1 MSNFVQVNVISH
13 SKNSLGSCYEHN
25 VERKK
30 DGEDLPHLLDESNCL
45 GNETITFAYSIVSS
59 GTYEENLKNYYSK
72 QSKSN
77 NYKDLKDSFDFLENL
92 RLEQLQNENRKDYQT
107 KHLIEF
113 EVGLS
118 EEKAKEYISSGIDIN
133 EGFKQYM
140 NDLKA
145 KFGMNT
151 LQISIHK
158 DEGYIDK
165 DNILHH
171 NIHAHF
177 IVHNYNFEQKK
188 AILSNFRKKDYRQL
202 QTLAQKSFNSVGLD
216 FRRGLSKF
224 QTKLKHQ
231 KRNDFILNKQNQELK
246 ILQKDLLQKNQE
258 IKDLYTLLNSQKNQ
272 LKELRLQ
279 FEKDSNIYK
288 MLSLNI
294 KNLTSEEQSKREEF
308 RQLDS
313 KIKELKNQVQKEEEI
328 IQDDL
333 EYANEIKSYFKTYL
347 KENTSKSKDNKY
359 YINNINDFYKS
370 LIDNFYNVSNL
381 DLKLE
386 KLEKL
391 KNENSIL
398 KSHLEKSKL
407 DNQSLNEHLKKLDLL
422 NLKIKDL
429 IDKKDILEEE
439 NYTLKSYL
447 KDKNLE
453 KDYQIYTR
461 NLNLQNTYEIER

>member
-13 SKNSLGSCYEHN
+13 SKNNLGYCFEHN
-25 VERKK
+25 VDRQK
-30 DGEDLPHLLDESNCL
+30 DGEDLPHLLEESNCL
-45 GNETITFAYSIVSS
+45 GNETITFSHIVVSS
-59 GTYEENLKNYYSK
+59 GTFEENLRNFYSSI
-72 QSKSN
+72 SKSN
-77 NYKDLKDSFDFLENL
+77 SYQTLKDNFDYLEKL
-92 RLEQLQNENRKDYQT
+92 RLEQLKNENRKDYQS

-113 EVGLS
+113 EVGIS
-118 EEKAKEYISSGIDIN
+118 EEKAKEYLSSGIDIN
-133 EGFKQYM
+133 EGFKQYV

-177 IVHNYNFEQKK
+177 LVHNHHFETKK
-188 AILSNFRKKDYRQL
+188 AILSNFRKRDYRQL

-246 ILQKDLLQKNQE
+246 ILQKDLQQKNKE

-313 KIKELKNQVQKEEEI
+313 KIKELKNQIQKEEHI
-328 IQDDL
+328 IKDDL

-347 KENTSKSKDNKY
+347 KENTTKSKDNKY

-422 NLKIKDL
+422 NIKIKDL

-439 NYTLKSYL
+439 NYSLKSYL

-453 KDYQIYTR
+453 EDYQIFTR
-461 NLNLQNTYEIER
+461 KLEHNFEFER

>member
-13 SKNSLGSCYEHN
+13 SKNSLSSCYEHN
-25 VERKK
+25 VERLK
-30 DGEDLPHLLDESNCL
+30 DGEDLPHLLEECNCL
-45 GNETITFAYSIVSS
+45 GNETITFSHIVVSC
-59 GTYEENLKNYYSK
+59 GTFEENLRNFYAKL
-72 QSKSN
+72 SKSN
-77 NYKDLKDSFDFLENL
+77 NYQDLKSNFDYLESL
-92 RLEQLQNENRKDYQT
+92 RLEQLKNENRKDYQT
-107 KHLIEF
+107 KHIIEF
-113 EVGLS
+113 EVGIS
-118 EEKAKEYISSGIDIN
+118 EEKAKEYLSLGIDIN
-133 EGFKQYM
+133 EGFKQYI
-140 NDLKA
+140 NDLKD

-151 LQISIHK
+151 LQMSIHR

-177 IVHNYNFEQKK
+177 IVHNYNFETKK

-202 QTLAQKSFNSVGLD
+202 QTLAQKSFNQVGLD

-224 QTKLKHQ
+224 QTKLNHQ
-231 KRNDFILNKQNQELK
+231 KRNDFILHKQNQELK
-246 ILQKDLLQKNQE
+246 VLQKDLLQKNQE
-258 IKDLYTLLNSQKNQ
+258 IKELYTLLNSQKNQ

-294 KNLTSEEQSKREEF
+294 KNLSLEEQTKREEF

-313 KIKELKNQVQKEEEI
+313 KIKDLKNQVQREEQI
-328 IQDDL
+328 IKDDL
-333 EYANEIKSYFKTYL
+333 DYANEIKFYFKTYL
-347 KENTSKSKDNKY
+347 KENTTKSKDNKY

-370 LIDNFYNVSNL
+370 LIDNFYNISNL

-407 DNQSLNEHLKKLDLL
+407 DNLSLNEHLKKLDLL

-429 IDKKDILEEE
+429 IDNKNLLEEE
-439 NYTLKSYL
+439 NYNLKSYL

-453 KDYQIYTR
+453 EDYQIYTK
-461 NLNLQNTYEIER
+461 NLNSHIMEFER

>member
-1 MSNFVQVNVISH
+1 MNNFVQVNVISH
-13 SKNSLGSCYEHN
+13 SKNSLSSCFEHN
-25 VERKK
+25 VDRQR
-30 DGEDLPHLLDESNCL
+30 DGEGLPHLLSENDCL
-45 GNETITFAYSIVSS
+45 GNETITFSYTPISC
-59 GTYEENLKNYYSK
+59 GTFEENLRNFYA
-72 QSKSN
+72 QRTKSN
-77 NYKDLKDSFDFLENL
+77 NYSDLKSNFDYLESL
-92 RLEQLQNENRKDYQT
+92 RLQQLQNENRKDYQT

-113 EVGLS
+113 EVGIS
-118 EEKAKEYISSGIDIN
+118 EEKAKEYLSLGIDIN
-133 EGFKQYM
+133 EGFKQYI
-140 NDLKA
+140 NDLKD

-151 LQISIHK
+151 LQMSIHR

-165 DNILHH
+165 DNVLHH

-177 IVHNYNFEQKK
+177 IVHNYNFETKK

-216 FRRGLSKF
+216 FKRGLSKF
-224 QTKLKHQ
+224 QTKLNHQ
-231 KRNDFILNKQNQELK
+231 KRNDFILHKQNQELK
-246 ILQKDLLQKNQE
+246 VLQNDLQQKNQE

-288 MLSLNI
+288 MLTLNI
-294 KNLTSEEQSKREEF
+294 KNLTHEEQSKREEF

-313 KIKELKNQVQKEEEI
+313 KIKELKNQVQKEELVI
-328 IQDDL
+328 KDDL
-333 EYANEIKSYFKTYL
+333 DYVNEIKSYFKTYL
-347 KENTSKSKDNKY
+347 KENTTKSKDNKY

-370 LIDNFYNVSNL
+370 LVDNFYNVSNL

-407 DNQSLNEHLKKLDLL
+407 DNQSLSEHLKKLDLL

-429 IDKKDILEEE
+429 IDSKNTLEEE
-439 NYTLKSYL
+439 NYNLKIYL
-447 KDKNLE
+447 RDKNLE
-453 KDYQIYTR
+453 EDYQLYTK
-461 NLNLQNTYEIER
+461 NLNSHNMEFER

>member
-13 SKNSLGSCYEHN
+13 SKNALSSCFEHN
-25 VERKK
+25 VDRQK

-45 GNETITFAYSIVSS
+45 GNETITFSHIVVSC
-59 GTYEENLKNYYSK
+59 GTFEENLRNFYS
-72 QSKSN
+72 QRTKSN
-77 NYKDLKDSFDFLENL
+77 NYSDLKNSFDTLENL
-92 RLEQLQNENRKDYQT
+92 RLEQLKNENREDYQT

-113 EVGLS
+113 EVGIS
-118 EEKAKEYISSGIDIN
+118 EEKAKEYLRLGIDIN
-133 EGFKQYM
+133 EGFKQYI

-151 LQISIHK
+151 LQMSIHR

-165 DNILHH
+165 DNVLHH
-171 NIHAHF
+171 NFHGHF
-177 IVHNYNFEQKK
+177 LVHNYNFETKK

-258 IKDLYTLLNSQKNQ
+258 IKDLYTLLNNQKNQ
-272 LKELRLQ
+272 LKELRFQ

-294 KNLTSEEQSKREEF
+294 KNLTSQEQIKREEF

-313 KIKELKNQVQKEEEI
+313 KIKELKNQIQKEEHI
-328 IQDDL
+328 IQEDL
-333 EYANEIKSYFKTYL
+333 EYANEIKTYFKTYL
-347 KENTSKSKDNKY
+347 KENTTKSKDNKY
-359 YINNINDFYKS
+359 YINNINEFYKS
-370 LIDNFYNVSNL
+370 LIDNFYNISNL

-407 DNQSLNEHLKKLDLL
+407 DNQSLSEHLKKLDLL
-422 NLKIKDL
+422 NTKIKDL
-429 IDKKDILEEE
+429 IDNKNLLEEE
-439 NYTLKSYL
+439 NYNLKSYL
-447 KDKNLE
+447 RDKNLE
-453 KDYQIYTR
+453 EDYQNFTR
-461 NLNLQNTYEIER
+461 KLEHNFEFER

>member
-45 GNETITFAYSIVSS
+45 GNETITFAYSVVSC
-59 GTYEENLKNYYSK
+59 GTYEENLRNYYSK

-92 RLEQLQNENRKDYQT
+92 RLEQLQNENRKDYQS

-118 EEKAKEYISSGIDIN
+118 EEKAKEYLSLGIDIN

-177 IVHNYNFEQKK
+177 LVHNYNFETKK

-231 KRNDFILNKQNQELK
+231 KRNDFILHKQNQELK
-246 ILQKDLLQKNQE
+246 TLQKDLLQKNQE
-258 IKDLYTLLNSQKNQ
+258 IKELYTLLNSQKNQ

-294 KNLTSEEQSKREEF
+294 KNLSLEEQTKREEF

-313 KIKELKNQVQKEEEI
+313 KIKELKNQVQREEHI
-328 IQDDL
+328 IKDDL

-347 KENTSKSKDNKY
+347 KENTTKSKDNKY
-359 YINNINDFYKS
+359 YINNINEFYKS
-370 LIDNFYNVSNL
+370 LIDNFYNISNL

-398 KSHLEKSKL
+398 KSHLEKAKL

-422 NLKIKDL
+422 NSKIKDL
-429 IDKKDILEEE
+429 IDKKNILEEE
-439 NYTLKSYL
+439 NYNLKIYL

-453 KDYQIYTR
+453 EDYQNFTR
-461 NLNLQNTYEIER
+461 KLEHNFEFER

>member
-13 SKNSLGSCYEHN
+13 SKNNLGYCFEHN
-25 VERKK
+25 VERQK
-30 DGEDLPHLLDESNCL
+30 DGEDLEHLLSENDSL
-45 GNETITFAYSIVSS
+45 GNETITFAYSVVSS
-59 GTYEENLKNYYSK
+59 GTYEENLRNYYSK

-92 RLEQLQNENRKDYQT
+92 RSEQLKNENRKDYQT

-113 EVGLS
+113 EVGIS
-118 EEKAKEYISSGIDIN
+118 EEKAKEYLSNGIDIN
-133 EGFKQYM
+133 EGFKQYI
-140 NDLKA
+140 NDLKT

-151 LQISIHK
+151 LQMSIHR

-177 IVHNYNFEQKK
+177 IVHNYNFETKK

-224 QTKLKHQ
+224 QTKLNHQ
-231 KRNDFILNKQNQELK
+231 KRNDFILNKQNKELK

-294 KNLTSEEQSKREEF
+294 KNLSLEEQTKREEF

-313 KIKELKNQVQKEEEI
+313 KIKELKNQVQKEEHI
-328 IQDDL
+328 IKDDL
-333 EYANEIKSYFKTYL
+333 EYANEIKTYFKTYL
-347 KENTSKSKDNKY
+347 KENTTKSKDNKY
-359 YINNINDFYKS
+359 YINNINEFYKS
-370 LIDNFYNVSNL
+370 LVDNFYNVSNL

-391 KNENSIL
+391 ENENSIL

-407 DNQSLNEHLKKLDLL
+407 DNQSLSEHLKKLDLL
-422 NLKIKDL
+422 NIKIKDL
-429 IDKKDILEEE
+429 IDNKNLLKEE
-439 NYTLKSYL
+439 NYNLKIYL
-447 KDKNLE
+447 RDKNLE
-453 KDYQIYTR
+453 EDYQNFTR
-461 NLNLQNTYEIER
+461 KLEHNFEFER

>member
-25 VERKK
+25 VERLK

-45 GNETITFAYSIVSS
+45 GNETITFSHIVVSC
-59 GTYEENLKNYYSK
+59 GTFEENLKNFYAQK
-72 QSKSN
+72 TKSN
-77 NYKDLKDSFDFLENL
+77 NYKDLKKNFDTLENL
-92 RLEQLQNENRKDYQT
+92 RLQQLKNENREDYQT

-113 EVGLS
+113 EVGIS
-118 EEKAKEYISSGIDIN
+118 EEKAKEYLSNGIDIN
-133 EGFKQYM
+133 EGFKQYI
-140 NDLKA
+140 NDLKT

-151 LQISIHK
+151 LQMSIHR

-177 IVHNYNFEQKK
+177 LVHNYNFETKK

-202 QTLAQKSFNSVGLD
+202 QTLAQKSFNQVGLD
-216 FRRGLSKF
+216 FKRGLSKF
-224 QTKLKHQ
+224 QTKLNHQ
-231 KRNDFILNKQNQELK
+231 KRNDFILHKQNQELK

-258 IKDLYTLLNSQKNQ
+258 IKELYTLLNSQKNQ

-294 KNLTSEEQSKREEF
+294 KNLSLEEQTKREEF
-308 RQLDS
+308 RQLDT
-313 KIKELKNQVQKEEEI
+313 KIKDLKNQVQREEQI

-347 KENTSKSKDNKY
+347 KENTTKSKDNKY
-359 YINNINDFYKS
+359 YINNINEFYKS
-370 LIDNFYNVSNL
+370 LVDNFYNISNL

-422 NLKIKDL
+422 NIKIKDL
-429 IDKKDILEEE
+429 IDSKNLLEEE
-439 NYTLKSYL
+439 NYNLKIYL
-447 KDKNLE
+447 RDKNLE
-453 KDYQIYTR
+453 EDYQIYTK
-461 NLNLQNTYEIER
+461 NLNSHNIEFER

>member
-13 SKNSLGSCYEHN
+13 SKNALSSCYEHN
-25 VERKK
+25 VERLK
-30 DGEDLPHLLDESNCL
+30 DGEDLPHLLEESNCL
-45 GNETITFAYSIVSS
+45 GNETITFSHIVVSC
-59 GTYEENLKNYYSK
+59 GTFEENLRNFYAKL
-72 QSKSN
+72 SKSN
-77 NYKDLKDSFDFLENL
+77 NYSDLKNSFDTLESL
-92 RLEQLQNENRKDYQT
+92 RLEQLQNENREDYQT

-113 EVGLS
+113 EVGIS
-118 EEKAKEYISSGIDIN
+118 EEKAKEYLSNGIDIN
-133 EGFKQYM
+133 EGFKQYID
-140 NDLKA
+140 DLKT

-151 LQISIHK
+151 LQMSIHR

-177 IVHNYNFEQKK
+177 LVHNYNFETKK

-224 QTKLKHQ
+224 QTKLNHQ
-231 KRNDFILNKQNQELK
+231 KRNDFILHKQNQELK
-246 ILQKDLLQKNQE
+246 TLQKDLIQKNQE

-294 KNLTSEEQSKREEF
+294 KNLSLEEQTKREEF

-313 KIKELKNQVQKEEEI
+313 KIKDLKNQVQREEQI

-333 EYANEIKSYFKTYL
+333 DYANEIKSYFKTYL
-347 KENTSKSKDNKY
+347 KENTTKSKDNKY
-359 YINNINDFYKS
+359 YINNINEFYKS
-370 LIDNFYNVSNL
+370 LIDNFYNISNL

-407 DNQSLNEHLKKLDLL
+407 DNQQLNEHVKKLDLL
-422 NLKIKDL
+422 NIKIKDL
-429 IDKKDILEEE
+429 IDSKNLLEEE
-439 NYTLKSYL
+439 NYNLKIYL
-447 KDKNLE
+447 RDKNLE
-453 KDYQIYTR
+453 EDYQIYTK
-461 NLNLQNTYEIER
+461 NLNSHNMEFER

>member
-13 SKNSLGSCYEHN
+13 SKNALSSCYEHN
-25 VERKK
+25 VDRQKN
-30 DGEDLPHLLDESNCL
+30 GEDLPHLLEECNCL
-45 GNETITFAYSIVSS
+45 GNETITFSHIVVSC
-59 GTYEENLKNYYSK
+59 GTFEENLRNFYA
-72 QSKSN
+72 QQTKSN
-77 NYKDLKDSFDFLENL
+77 NYSDLKNSFDTLENL
-92 RLEQLQNENRKDYQT
+92 RLTQLKNENRKDYQT

-113 EVGLS
+113 EVGIS
-118 EEKAKEYISSGIDIN
+118 EEKAKEYLSLGIDIN
-133 EGFKQYM
+133 EGFKQYI
-140 NDLKA
+140 NDLKT

-151 LQISIHK
+151 LQMSIHR

-165 DNILHH
+165 DNVLHH
-171 NIHAHF
+171 NIHVHF
-177 IVHNYNFEQKK
+177 LVHNHNFETKK

-216 FRRGLSKF
+216 FKRGLSKF
-224 QTKLKHQ
+224 KTKLNHQ

-246 ILQKDLLQKNQE
+246 TLQKDLLQKNQE
-258 IKDLYTLLNSQKNQ
+258 IKELYTLLNSQKNQ

-279 FEKDSNIYK
+279 FEKNSNIYK

-294 KNLTSEEQSKREEF
+294 KNLTNEEKIKREEF
-308 RQLDS
+308 RQLDT
-313 KIKELKNQVQKEEEI
+313 KIKELKNQVQKEEHI

-333 EYANEIKSYFKTYL
+333 EYANEIKSFFKTYL
-347 KENTSKSKDNKY
+347 KENTTKFKDNKY

-370 LIDNFYNVSNL
+370 LIDNFYNISNL

-429 IDKKDILEEE
+429 IDNKNLLEEE
-439 NYTLKSYL
+439 NYNLKSYL

-453 KDYQIYTR
+453 EDYQTYTR
-461 NLNLQNTYEIER
+461 KLEHNFEFER

>member
-45 GNETITFAYSIVSS
+45 GNETITFAYSVVSC
-59 GTYEENLKNYYSK
+59 GTYEENLRNYYSK

-92 RLEQLQNENRKDYQT
+92 RLEQLQNENRKDYQS

-118 EEKAKEYISSGIDIN
+118 EEKAKEYLSLGIDIN

-177 IVHNYNFEQKK
+177 LVHNYNFETKK
-188 AILSNFRKKDYRQL
+188 AILSNFRKRDYRQL

-231 KRNDFILNKQNQELK
+231 KRNDFILHKQNQELK
-246 ILQKDLLQKNQE
+246 TLQKDLLQKNQE
-258 IKDLYTLLNSQKNQ
+258 IKELYTLLNSQKNQ

-294 KNLTSEEQSKREEF
+294 KNLSSEEQTKREEF

-313 KIKELKNQVQKEEEI
+313 KIKELKNQIQKEEHI

-333 EYANEIKSYFKTYL
+333 DYANEIKSYFKTYL
-347 KENTSKSKDNKY
+347 KENITKSKDNKY
-359 YINNINDFYKS
+359 YINNINEFYKS
-370 LIDNFYNVSNL
+370 LVDNFYNISNL

-422 NLKIKDL
+422 NIKIKDL

-439 NYTLKSYL
+439 NYNLKSYL

-453 KDYQIYTR
+453 EDYQNFTKKLEH
-461 NLNLQNTYEIER
+461 NFEFER

>member
-1 MSNFVQVNVISH
+1 MSNFIQVNVISH
-13 SKNSLGSCYEHN
+13 SKNALSSCYEHN
-25 VERKK
+25 VERQK
-30 DGEDLPHLLDESNCL
+30 DGEDLPHLLEECNCL
-45 GNETITFAYSIVSS
+45 GNETITFSHIVVSC
-59 GTYEENLKNYYSK
+59 GTFEENLRNFYA
-72 QSKSN
+72 QQTKSN
-77 NYKDLKDSFDFLENL
+77 NYQDLKNSFDTLENL
-92 RLEQLQNENRKDYQT
+92 RLQQLNNENREDYQT

-113 EVGLS
+113 EVGIS
-118 EEKAKEYISSGIDIN
+118 EQKAKEYLSLGIDIN
-133 EGFKQYM
+133 EGFKQYID
-140 NDLKA
+140 DLKT

-151 LQISIHK
+151 LQMSIHR

-165 DNILHH
+165 DNVLHH

-177 IVHNYNFEQKK
+177 LVHNYNFETKK

-202 QTLAQKSFNSVGLD
+202 QTLAQKSFNQVGLD
-216 FRRGLSKF
+216 FKRGLSKF

-231 KRNDFILNKQNQELK
+231 KRNDFILSKQNKELK

-279 FEKDSNIYK
+279 FEKNSNIYK

-294 KNLTSEEQSKREEF
+294 QNLTSQEQTKREEF
-308 RQLDS
+308 RQLDT
-313 KIKELKNQVQKEEEI
+313 KIKELKNQVQREEHI

-347 KENTSKSKDNKY
+347 KENTTKSKDNKY
-359 YINNINDFYKS
+359 YINNINEFYKS
-370 LIDNFYNVSNL
+370 LVDNFYNVSNL

-398 KSHLEKSKL
+398 KSHLEKVKL
-407 DNQSLNEHLKKLDLL
+407 DNLSLNEHLKKLDLL
-422 NLKIKDL
+422 NIKIKDL
-429 IDKKDILEEE
+429 IGNKNLLEEE
-439 NYTLKSYL
+439 NYNLKSYL
-447 KDKNLE
+447 RDKNLE
-453 KDYQIYTR
+453 EDYQNFTR
-461 NLNLQNTYEIER
+461 NLEHNFEFER

>member
-13 SKNSLGSCYEHN
+13 SKNSLCSCHEHN
-25 VERKK
+25 VDRKK
-30 DGEDLPHLLDESNCL
+30 DGEDLDHLLDESDSL
-45 GNETITFAYSIVSS
+45 GNETITFSHCVVSS
-59 GTYEENLKNYYSK
+59 GTYEENLRNFYSTI
-72 QSKSN
+72 SKSN
-77 NYKDLKDSFDFLENL
+77 NYQDLKSNFDYLENL
-92 RLEQLQNENRKDYQT
+92 RLEQLKELNREDYQT

-113 EVGLS
+113 EVGIS
-118 EEKAKEYISSGIDIN
+118 EEKAKEYLSNGIDIN
-133 EGFKQYM
+133 EGFKQYID
-140 NDLKA
+140 DLKA

-151 LQISIHK
+151 LQMSIHK

-165 DNILHH
+165 DNVLHH
-171 NIHAHF
+171 NFHGHF
-177 IVHNYNFEQKK
+177 LVHNYNLETKK

-231 KRNDFILNKQNQELK
+231 KRNDFILHKQNQELK
-246 ILQKDLLQKNQE
+246 ILQTDLLQKNQE

-294 KNLTSEEQSKREEF
+294 KNLSFEEQTKREEF

-313 KIKELKNQVQKEEEI
+313 KIKDLKNQVQREEQI
-328 IQDDL
+328 IQDDF

-347 KENTSKSKDNKY
+347 KENTTKSKDNKY
-359 YINNINDFYKS
+359 YINNINEFYKS
-370 LIDNFYNVSNL
+370 LVDNFYNISNL

-422 NLKIKDL
+422 NTKIKDL

-439 NYTLKSYL
+439 NYNLKSYL

-453 KDYQIYTR
+453 EDYQNFTR
-461 NLNLQNTYEIER
+461 KLEHNFEFER

>member
-1 MSNFVQVNVISH
+1 MSNSIQVNVISH
-13 SKNSLGSCYEHN
+13 SKNALSSCYEHN
-25 VERKK
+25 VERQK
-30 DGEDLPHLLDESNCL
+30 DGEDLPHLLEECNCL
-45 GNETITFAYSIVSS
+45 GNETITFSHIVVSC
-59 GTYEENLKNYYSK
+59 GTFEENLRNFYA
-72 QSKSN
+72 QQTKSN
-77 NYKDLKDSFDFLENL
+77 NYQDLKNSFDTLENL
-92 RLEQLQNENRKDYQT
+92 RLQQLNNENREDYQT

-113 EVGLS
+113 EVGIS
-118 EEKAKEYISSGIDIN
+118 EQKAKEYLSLGIDIN
-133 EGFKQYM
+133 EGFKQYID
-140 NDLKA
+140 DLKT

-151 LQISIHK
+151 LQMSIHR

-165 DNILHH
+165 DNVLHH

-177 IVHNYNFEQKK
+177 LVHNYNFETKK

-202 QTLAQKSFNSVGLD
+202 QTLAQKSFNQVGLD
-216 FRRGLSKF
+216 FKRGLSKF

-231 KRNDFILNKQNQELK
+231 KRNDFILSKQNKELK

-294 KNLTSEEQSKREEF
+294 QNLTSQEQTKREEF
-308 RQLDS
+308 RQLDT
-313 KIKELKNQVQKEEEI
+313 KIKELKNQVQREEHI

-347 KENTSKSKDNKY
+347 KENTTKSKDNKY
-359 YINNINDFYKS
+359 YINNINEFYKS
-370 LIDNFYNVSNL
+370 LVDNFYNVSNL

-398 KSHLEKSKL
+398 KSHLEKVKL
-407 DNQSLNEHLKKLDLL
+407 DNLSLNEHLKKLDLL
-422 NLKIKDL
+422 NIRVKDL
-429 IDKKDILEEE
+429 IDSKNTLEEE
-439 NYTLKSYL
+439 NYNLKSYL
-447 KDKNLE
+447 RDKNLE
-453 KDYQIYTR
+453 EDYQNFTR
-461 NLNLQNTYEIER
+461 NLEHNFEFER

>member
-13 SKNSLGSCYEHN
+13 SKNALSSCYEHN
-25 VERKK
+25 VDRQK

-45 GNETITFAYSIVSS
+45 GNETITFSHIVVSC
-59 GTYEENLKNYYSK
+59 GTFEENLRNFYAKL
-72 QSKSN
+72 SKSN
-77 NYKDLKDSFDFLENL
+77 NYQDLKSNFDYLESL
-92 RLEQLQNENRKDYQT
+92 RLEQLKNENREDYQT

-118 EEKAKEYISSGIDIN
+118 EEKAKEYLSLGIDIN
-133 EGFKQYM
+133 EGFKQYID
-140 NDLKA
+140 DLKT

-151 LQISIHK
+151 LQMSIHR
-158 DEGYIDK
+158 DEGYYDK

-177 IVHNYNFEQKK
+177 IVHNYNFETKK

-202 QTLAQKSFNSVGLD
+202 QTLAQKSFNQVGLD
-216 FRRGLSKF
+216 FKRGLSKF
-224 QTKLKHQ
+224 KTKLNHQ
-231 KRNDFILNKQNQELK
+231 KRNDFILHKQNQELK
-246 ILQKDLLQKNQE
+246 ILQKDLQQKNQE

-294 KNLTSEEQSKREEF
+294 KNLSLEEQTKREEF

-313 KIKELKNQVQKEEEI
+313 KIKDLKNQVQREEQI

-333 EYANEIKSYFKTYL
+333 DYANEIKSYFKTYL
-347 KENTSKSKDNKY
+347 KENTTKSKDNKY
-359 YINNINDFYKS
+359 YINNINEFYKS
-370 LIDNFYNVSNL
+370 LVDNFYNISNL

-391 KNENSIL
+391 KSENSIL

-407 DNQSLNEHLKKLDLL
+407 DNQSLSEHLKKLDLL

-429 IDKKDILEEE
+429 IDSKNTLEEE
-439 NYTLKSYL
+439 NYNLKIYL
-447 KDKNLE
+447 RDKNLE
-453 KDYQIYTR
+453 EDYQIYTK
-461 NLNLQNTYEIER
+461 NLNSHNIEFER

>member
-45 GNETITFAYSIVSS
+45 GNETITFAYSVVSC
-59 GTYEENLKNYYSK
+59 GTYEENLRNYYSK

-92 RLEQLQNENRKDYQT
+92 RLEQLQNENRKDYQS

-118 EEKAKEYISSGIDIN
+118 EEKAKEYLSLGIDIN

-177 IVHNYNFEQKK
+177 LVHNYNFETKK
-188 AILSNFRKKDYRQL
+188 AILSNFRKRDYRQL

-231 KRNDFILNKQNQELK
+231 KRNDFILHKQNQELK
-246 ILQKDLLQKNQE
+246 TLQKDLLQKNQE
-258 IKDLYTLLNSQKNQ
+258 IKELYTLLNSQKNQ

-294 KNLTSEEQSKREEF
+294 KNLSLEEQTKREEF
-308 RQLDS
+308 RQLDT
-313 KIKELKNQVQKEEEI
+313 KIKELKNQVQREEHI

-347 KENTSKSKDNKY
+347 KENTTKSKDNKY
-359 YINNINDFYKS
+359 YINNINEFYKS
-370 LIDNFYNVSNL
+370 LVDNFYNVSNL

-386 KLEKL
+386 KLAKLEK
-391 KNENSIL
+391 ENLIL
-398 KSHLEKSKL
+398 KTHLEKSKL
-407 DNQSLNEHLKKLDLL
+407 DNQNFNKHLKELDLL
-422 NLKIKDL
+422 HLKVKDL
-429 IDKKDILEEE
+429 INKKDSLEEE

-447 KDKNLE
+447 KDKNHE
-453 KDYQIYTR
+453 KDYQIYLK
-461 NLNLQNTYEIER
+461 NLDNHFEFER

>member
-59 GTYEENLKNYYSK
+59 GTYEENLRNYYSK

-92 RLEQLQNENRKDYQT
+92 RSEQLKNENRKDYQS

-118 EEKAKEYISSGIDIN
+118 EEKAKEYLSLGIDIN

-177 IVHNYNFEQKK
+177 LVHNYNFETKK
-188 AILSNFRKKDYRQL
+188 AILSNFRKRDYRQL

-231 KRNDFILNKQNQELK
+231 KRNDFILHKQNQELK
-246 ILQKDLLQKNQE
+246 TLQKDLLQKNQE
-258 IKDLYTLLNSQKNQ
+258 IKELYTLLNSQKNQ

-294 KNLTSEEQSKREEF
+294 QNLTSQEQTKREEF
-308 RQLDS
+308 RQLDT
-313 KIKELKNQVQKEEEI
+313 KIKELKNQVQREEHI

-347 KENTSKSKDNKY
+347 KENTTKSKDNKY
-359 YINNINDFYKS
+359 YINNINEFYKS
-370 LIDNFYNVSNL
+370 LVDNFYNVSNL

-398 KSHLEKSKL
+398 KSHLEKVKL
-407 DNQSLNEHLKKLDLL
+407 DNLSLNEHLKKLDLL
-422 NLKIKDL
+422 NIKIKDL
-429 IDKKDILEEE
+429 IGNKNLLEEE
-439 NYTLKSYL
+439 NYNLKSYL
-447 KDKNLE
+447 RDKNLE
-453 KDYQIYTR
+453 EDYQNFTR
-461 NLNLQNTYEIER
+461 NLEHNFEFER

>member
-13 SKNSLGSCYEHN
+13 SKNSLSSCYEHN
-25 VERKK
+25 VERLK
-30 DGEDLPHLLDESNCL
+30 DGEDLPHLLEESNCL
-45 GNETITFAYSIVSS
+45 GNETITFSHIVVSC
-59 GTYEENLKNYYSK
+59 GTFEENLRNFYS
-72 QSKSN
+72 QRTKSN
-77 NYKDLKDSFDFLENL
+77 NYSDLKNSFDTLENL
-92 RLEQLQNENRKDYQT
+92 RLEQLQNENREDYQT
-107 KHLIEF
+107 KHIIEF
-113 EVGLS
+113 EVGIS
-118 EEKAKEYISSGIDIN
+118 EEKAKEYLSNGIDIN
-133 EGFKQYM
+133 EGFKQYI
-140 NDLKA
+140 NDLKD

-151 LQISIHK
+151 LQMSIHR

-165 DNILHH
+165 DNVLHH
-171 NIHAHF
+171 NFHGHF
-177 IVHNYNFEQKK
+177 LVHNYNFETKK

-202 QTLAQKSFNSVGLD
+202 QTLAQKSFNQVGLD

-224 QTKLKHQ
+224 KTKLNHQ
-231 KRNDFILNKQNQELK
+231 KRNDFILRKQNQELK
-246 ILQKDLLQKNQE
+246 TLQKDLLQKNKE
-258 IKDLYTLLNSQKNQ
+258 IKELYTLLNSQKNQ

-294 KNLTSEEQSKREEF
+294 KNLSLEEQTKREEF

-313 KIKELKNQVQKEEEI
+313 KIKDLKNQVQREEQI

-333 EYANEIKSYFKTYL
+333 DYTNEIKSYFKTYL
-347 KENTSKSKDNKY
+347 KENTTKSKDNKY
-359 YINNINDFYKS
+359 YINNINEFYKS
-370 LIDNFYNVSNL
+370 LVDNFYNISNL

-429 IDKKDILEEE
+429 IDSKNTLEEE
-439 NYTLKSYL
+439 NYNLKIYL

-453 KDYQIYTR
+453 EDYQLYTR
-461 NLNLQNTYEIER
+461 NLNLHNIEFER

>member
-45 GNETITFAYSIVSS
+45 GNETITFAYSVVSC
-59 GTYEENLKNYYSK
+59 GTYEENLRNYYSK

-92 RLEQLQNENRKDYQT
+92 RLEQLQNENRKDYQS

-118 EEKAKEYISSGIDIN
+118 EEKAKEYLSLGIDIN

-177 IVHNYNFEQKK
+177 LVHNYNFETKK
-188 AILSNFRKKDYRQL
+188 AILSNFRKRDYRQL

-224 QTKLKHQ
+224 QTKLNHQ
-231 KRNDFILNKQNQELK
+231 KRNDFILHKQNQELK
-246 ILQKDLLQKNQE
+246 TLQKDLLQKNQE
-258 IKDLYTLLNSQKNQ
+258 IKELYTLLNSQKNQ

-294 KNLTSEEQSKREEF
+294 KNLSLEEQTKREEF

-347 KENTSKSKDNKY
+347 KENTTKSKDNKY
-359 YINNINDFYKS
+359 YINNINEFYKS
-370 LIDNFYNVSNL
+370 LVDNFYNVSNL

-398 KSHLEKSKL
+398 KSHLEKVKL
-407 DNQSLNEHLKKLDLL
+407 DNLSLNEHLKKLDLL
-422 NLKIKDL
+422 NIKIKDL
-429 IDKKDILEEE
+429 IGNKNLLEEE
-439 NYTLKSYL
+439 NYNLKSYL
-447 KDKNLE
+447 RDKNLE
-453 KDYQIYTR
+453 EDYQNFTR
-461 NLNLQNTYEIER
+461 NLEHNFEFER

>member
-13 SKNSLGSCYEHN
+13 SKNSLGSCFDHN
-25 VERKK
+25 VERQK
-30 DGEDLPHLLDESNCL
+30 DGEDLPHLLEESNCL
-45 GNETITFAYSIVSS
+45 GNETITFSHIVVSC
-59 GTYEENLKNYYSK
+59 GTFEENLRNFYS
-72 QSKSN
+72 QQTKSN
-77 NYKDLKDSFDFLENL
+77 NYSDLKNSFDILENL
-92 RLEQLQNENRKDYQT
+92 RLEQLKNENREDYQT

-113 EVGLS
+113 EVGIS
-118 EEKAKEYISSGIDIN
+118 EEKAKEYLSNGIDIN
-133 EGFKQYM
+133 EGFKQYI
-140 NDLKA
+140 NDLKT

-151 LQISIHK
+151 LQMSIHR

-177 IVHNYNFEQKK
+177 LVHNYNFETKK

-202 QTLAQKSFNSVGLD
+202 QTLAQKSFNQVGLD

-224 QTKLKHQ
+224 QTKLEHQ
-231 KRNDFILNKQNQELK
+231 KRNDFILYKQNQELK
-246 ILQKDLLQKNQE
+246 TLQKDLLQKNQE
-258 IKDLYTLLNSQKNQ
+258 IKELYTLLNSQKNQ

-294 KNLTSEEQSKREEF
+294 KNLSLEEQTKREEF
-308 RQLDS
+308 RQLDT
-313 KIKELKNQVQKEEEI
+313 KIKDLRNQVQREEQI

-333 EYANEIKSYFKTYL
+333 DYANEIKSYFKTYL
-347 KENTSKSKDNKY
+347 KENTTKSKDNKY
-359 YINNINDFYKS
+359 YINNINEFYKS

-407 DNQSLNEHLKKLDLL
+407 DNQQLNEHLKKLDLL

-429 IDKKDILEEE
+429 IDSKNTLEEE
-439 NYTLKSYL
+439 NYNLKIYL
-447 KDKNLE
+447 RDKNLE
-453 KDYQIYTR
+453 EDYQTYTR
-461 NLNLQNTYEIER
+461 NLNSHIMEFER

>member
-13 SKNSLGSCYEHN
+13 SKNSLSSCYEHN
-25 VERKK
+25 VERLK
-30 DGEDLPHLLDESNCL
+30 DGEDLPHLLSENDCL
-45 GNETITFAYSIVSS
+45 GNETITFSHTPISC
-59 GTYEENLKNYYSK
+59 GTFEENLRNFYS
-72 QSKSN
+72 QRTKSN
-77 NYKDLKDSFDFLENL
+77 NYSDLKNSFDTLENL
-92 RLEQLQNENRKDYQT
+92 RLEQLKNENRKDYQT

-113 EVGLS
+113 EVGIS
-118 EEKAKEYISSGIDIN
+118 EEKAKEYLSNGIDIN
-133 EGFKQYM
+133 EGFKQYI

-151 LQISIHK
+151 LQMSIHK

-165 DNILHH
+165 DNVLHY

-177 IVHNYNFEQKK
+177 LVHNYQFETKK

-258 IKDLYTLLNSQKNQ
+258 IKDLYTLLNNQKNQ
-272 LKELRLQ
+272 LKELRFQ

-294 KNLTSEEQSKREEF
+294 KNLTSQEQIKREEF

-313 KIKELKNQVQKEEEI
+313 KIKELKNQIQKEEHI
-328 IQDDL
+328 IQEDL
-333 EYANEIKSYFKTYL
+333 EYANEIKTYFKTYL
-347 KENTSKSKDNKY
+347 KENTTKSKDNKY
-359 YINNINDFYKS
+359 YINNINEFYKS
-370 LIDNFYNVSNL
+370 LIDNFYNISNL

-407 DNQSLNEHLKKLDLL
+407 DNQSLSEHLKKLDLL
-422 NLKIKDL
+422 NTKIKDL
-429 IDKKDILEEE
+429 IDNKNLLEEE
-439 NYTLKSYL
+439 NYNLKSYL
-447 KDKNLE
+447 RDKNLE
-453 KDYQIYTR
+453 EDYQNFTR
-461 NLNLQNTYEIER
+461 KLEHNFEFER

>member
-45 GNETITFAYSIVSS
+45 GNETITFAYSVVSC
-59 GTYEENLKNYYSK
+59 GTYEENLRNYYSK

-92 RLEQLQNENRKDYQT
+92 RLEQLQNENRKDYQS

-118 EEKAKEYISSGIDIN
+118 EEKAKEYLSLGIDIN

-177 IVHNYNFEQKK
+177 LVHNYNFETKK
-188 AILSNFRKKDYRQL
+188 AILSNFRKRDYRQL

-231 KRNDFILNKQNQELK
+231 KRNDFILHKQNQELK
-246 ILQKDLLQKNQE
+246 TLQKDLLQKNQE
-258 IKDLYTLLNSQKNQ
+258 IKELYTLLNSQKNQ

-294 KNLTSEEQSKREEF
+294 KNLSLEEQTKREEF

-313 KIKELKNQVQKEEEI
+313 KIKELKNQIQKEEHI

-333 EYANEIKSYFKTYL
+333 DYANEIKTYFKTYL
-347 KENTSKSKDNKY
+347 KENTTKSKDNKY
-359 YINNINDFYKS
+359 YINNINEFYKS
-370 LIDNFYNVSNL
+370 LVDNFYNVSNL

-398 KSHLEKSKL
+398 KSHLEKVKL
-407 DNQSLNEHLKKLDLL
+407 DNLSLNEHLKKLDLL
-422 NLKIKDL
+422 NIRVKDL
-429 IDKKDILEEE
+429 IDSKNTLEEE
-439 NYTLKSYL
+439 NYNLKSYL

-453 KDYQIYTR
+453 EDYRNFTR
-461 NLNLQNTYEIER
+461 NLEYNFEFER

>member
-13 SKNSLGSCYEHN
+13 SKNALGSCYEHN
-25 VERKK
+25 VERLK
-30 DGEDLPHLLDESNCL
+30 DGEDLPHLLEECNSL
-45 GNETITFAYSIVSS
+45 GNETITFSHIVVSC
-59 GTYEENLKNYYSK
+59 GTFEENLRNFYS
-72 QSKSN
+72 QQTKSN
-77 NYKDLKDSFDFLENL
+77 NYSDLKNSFDTLENL
-92 RLEQLQNENRKDYQT
+92 RLEQLKNENREDYQT

-118 EEKAKEYISSGIDIN
+118 EEKAKEYLSLGIDIN
-133 EGFKQYM
+133 KGFEQYI

-151 LQISIHK
+151 LQMSIHK
-158 DEGYIDK
+158 DEGYLDK
-165 DNILHH
+165 DNVLHH

-177 IVHNYNFEQKK
+177 LVHNYNFETKK

-216 FRRGLSKF
+216 FKRGLSKF

-231 KRNDFILNKQNQELK
+231 KRNDFILHKQNQELK

-288 MLSLNI
+288 MLTLNI
-294 KNLTSEEQSKREEF
+294 QNLTSQEQTKREEF
-308 RQLDS
+308 RQLDT
-313 KIKELKNQVQKEEEI
+313 KIKELKNQIQKEEHI

-333 EYANEIKSYFKTYL
+333 DYANEIKTYFKTYL
-347 KENTSKSKDNKY
+347 KENTTKSKDNKY
-359 YINNINDFYKS
+359 YINNISEFYKS
-370 LIDNFYNVSNL
+370 LIDNFYNISNL

-398 KSHLEKSKL
+398 KSHLEKVKL
-407 DNQSLNEHLKKLDLL
+407 DNLSLNEHLKKLDLL
-422 NLKIKDL
+422 NIKIKDL
-429 IDKKDILEEE
+429 IDSKNSLEEE
-439 NYTLKSYL
+439 NYNLKIYL

-453 KDYQIYTR
+453 EDYQNFTR
-461 NLNLQNTYEIER
+461 KLEHNFEFER